1 MRIAVLCERMAGER
15 RVALTPEAAQT
26 LVSDGH
32 SVVVE
37 SGAGVA
43 AGMSVVAVATPFT
56 ECGLYRELPVPEEWV
71 VRESDELAGV
81 VRRRIDEHNRSAHTR
96 ETS

>member
-43 AGMSVVAVATPFT
+43 AGMPDDAYLTVGATVAPDLAATV
-56 ECGLYRELPVPEEWV
+56 G
-71 VRESDELAGV
+71 DAGV
-81 VRRRIDEHNRSAHTR
+81 VVSVNGPTDGVTLGQIGRAHV
-96 ETS
+96 